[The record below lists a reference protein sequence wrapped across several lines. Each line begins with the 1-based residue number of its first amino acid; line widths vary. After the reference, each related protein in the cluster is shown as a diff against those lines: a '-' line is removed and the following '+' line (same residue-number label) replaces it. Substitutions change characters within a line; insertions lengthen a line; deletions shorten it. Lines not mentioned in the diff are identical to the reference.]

1 MQNDMTKGSPLRLI
15 VLFTLPVLI
24 GNLFQN
30 FYNMVDSVI
39 VGRFLGVNALAAVGA
54 TGTIGVSDIWLD
66 QWNYGRVWHYAGP
79 EFWSRG

>member
-30 FYNMVDSVI
+30 FYNLVDSVI

-54 TGTIGVSDIWLD
+54 TGTIAFLIFGWINGITPLMLPSSVVGINL
-66 QWNYGRVWHYAGP
+66 G
-79 EFWSRG
+79 

>member
-39 VGRFLGVNALAAVGA
+39 VGRFLGVNALAAVGSYRNDR
-54 TGTIGVSDIWLD
+54 VSDIWLD
-66 QWNYGRVWHYAGP
+66 QRNYRRVWHYAGP

>member
-15 VLFTLPVLI
+15 FLFTLPVLI

-30 FYNMVDSVI
+30 FYNLVDSVI

-54 TGTIGVSDIWLD
+54 T
-66 QWNYGRVWHYAGP
+66 
-79 EFWSRG
+79 

>member
-39 VGRFLGVNALAAVGA
+39 VGRFLGVM
-54 TGTIGVSDIWLD
+54 
-66 QWNYGRVWHYAGP
+66 H
-79 EFWSRG
+79 